1 MNSVIVLGNG
11 ESRSAVGIDNLK
23 KIYPIVGCNAIHRDI
38 TVDHL
43 ICCDHRMVFESLEN
57 KNNLSTKIYVR
68 ERFYKSF
75 KKIQKNKNIYQLP
88 AVPTNGNIKRD
99 NPEHWGSGPY
109 AILVASLL
117 DHDQIYLIGFD
128 LYSTNNKFNNIYKGT
143 KNYNSTDSLP
153 VDPSFWIYQISETF
167 KHHSHKKY
175 IIVNYK
181 DWKMPKEWIL
191 DNVSFMEIENFKN
204 IDQGLAL
211 QLNIV

>member
-128 LYSTNNKFNNIYKGT
+128 LYSTNNKFNNAILRT
-143 KNYNSTDSLP
+143 KELFGFRLNESTN
-153 VDPSFWIYQISETF
+153 ISEVDWAKDF
-167 KHHSHKKY
+167 GDVKKSCLSPES
-175 IIVNYK
+175 VVAMLNSQ
-181 DWKMPKEWIL
+181 L
-191 DNVSFMEIENFKN
+191 DRLSRP
-204 IDQGLAL
+204 
-211 QLNIV
+211 